1 MANEV
6 AVKGFR
12 ELQRAFALADP
23 ALKKRFRETLTDVG
37 KPVAST
43 SEELARSSI
52 RNMTDEWSRMRVGVT
67 TATVYVAPRKRRSG
81 GGKRRRRNL
90 YDLIL
95 GRSLEPALER
105 NEPHTIDGVER
116 MLDGLANDW
125 ERV

>member
-1 MANEV
+1 VANEV
-6 AVKGFR
+6 VVRGFK

-23 ALKKRFRETLTDVG
+23 ALKKRFREELREAGD
-37 KPVAST
+37 PVRSSA
-43 SEELARSSI
+43 EELARSDI
-52 RNMTDEWSRMRVGVT
+52 RNMTDRWARMRVGVT
-67 TATVYVAPRKRRSG
+67 TSTVYVAPSSRRSA

-105 NEPHTIDGVER
+105 QEPQTISGVER
-116 MLDGLANDW
+116 MLDGLATDW